1 VRFNFVRHLGG
12 APDMRVF
19 NRVIDGIRPLG
30 WHVVLHLD
38 AIDIGS
44 LSAMIRALPIPF
56 VIDHMG
62 RVDAANGTAQPAFR
76 ALLELAGLP
85 NCWIKI
91 SGAERI
97 SLAPSITPYPSPQPS
112 LQRSPIAR
120 CGAPTS
126 PTPTSNSL
134 STKPTSSS
142 CCPSSC
148 PTQQTSSACLSA
160 TLQNSTVSE
169 AIPAQ
174 PQLPEH
180 TPCPIFGPPPAAN
193 CSPACHR
200 SLHPPCYRAWLLPPI
215 LIGPSNSWC
224 RSPPAATPVII
235 DNRPGAGGA
244 VGAAFVTRA
253 KPDGYT
259 MMVASNGPMTV
270 NPFVNANLGYEPL
283 KDFAPIALSSY
294 IPHVLAVSEKSGIKS
309 IAELIAK
316 AKAGPINIGTSGVG
330 SASHMTLA
338 RFEHAIG
345 AKLTH
350 VPYRGGGQLL
360 PDVISGVIDG
370 AMTEISNVVQL
381 HKANQLRIIGSASVT
396 RPQLAPDVATFDESG
411 IKGFLAQSY
420 VGLVAPAKT
429 PTDIIEAVANAIR
442 DGFAAGKP
450 AATTV
455 LGQGSAI
462 AKPEEMTPAGFAA
475 FLKREYDEMAIAA
488 KAAGIVPS

>member
-1 VRFNFVRHLGG
+1 MSNFWPTTRRQL
-12 APDMRVF
+12 
-19 NRVIDGIRPLG
+19 
-30 WHVVLHLD
+30 
-38 AIDIGS
+38 
-44 LSAMIRALPIPF
+44 
-56 VIDHMG
+56 
-62 RVDAANGTAQPAFR
+62 
-76 ALLELAGLP
+76 LAGL
-85 NCWIKI
+85 
-91 SGAERI
+91 S
-97 SLAPSITPYPSPQPS
+97 SLPA
-112 LQRSPIAR
+112 
-120 CGAPTS
+120 
-126 PTPTSNSL
+126 
-134 STKPTSSS
+134 
-142 CCPSSC
+142 
-148 PTQQTSSACLSA
+148 SA
-160 TLQNSTVSE
+160 
-169 AIPAQ
+169 
-174 PQLPEH
+174 
-180 TPCPIFGPPPAAN
+180 
-193 CSPACHR
+193 
-200 SLHPPCYRAWLLPPI
+200 LLPR
-215 LIGPSNSWC
+215 LAF
-224 RSPPAATPVII
+224 AAYPDRTIQFVVPFAAGGNADVVGRVIADVVSQALKQPVII

-396 RPQLAPDVATFDESG
+396 RPQLAPDVATFDEG
-411 IKGFLAQSY
+411 GVKGFLAQSY